1 MRGLVL
7 YLRSRQVV
15 AGAGIALACVA
26 GLGLLAAD
34 SPGLRLVQAVFAVVV
49 VTSVTA
55 TGLAGPDPALD
66 RTASLDWRWRRATHV
81 VAVGALAAVLGVVAG
96 PPAPAAIVLRD
107 AVGLAGLAAL
117 GATVL
122 GAGLAWCLP
131 VGWAVAA
138 VAALMASEPAVAPLL
153 TWPVQPPGTT
163 SATVAAWALG
173 LAGLLVYMAR
183 GPRTQ

>member
-1 MRGLVL
+1 MRG
-7 YLRSRQVV
+7 YLRSRQVA
-15 AGAGIALACVA
+15 AGAGIAFACVA

-34 SPGLRLVQAVFAVVV
+34 SPGLRLVQAVFAVVLV
-49 VTSVTA
+49 ASVTA

-66 RTASLDWRWRRATHV
+66 RTAALDWRWRRAAHV
-81 VAVGALAAVLGVVAG
+81 VAVGTLAAVLGMVAG
-96 PPAPAAIVLRD
+96 PPVPAEIVVRD

-131 VGWAVAA
+131 VVWAVAA
-138 VAALMASEPAVAPLL
+138 VAALMAGEPAVASLL

-163 SATVAAWALG
+163 SATIAAWTLG
-173 LAGLLVYMAR
+173 LAGLVVYAAR
-183 GPRTQ
+183 GPRAQ